1 MNAATPSVKVI
12 SPYVPLIV
20 LLLRVTVK
28 LKALSV
34 SPAFPDTTFETVKSP
49 VSGSSGV
56 IFLVF
61 INSAAA
67 VASLLIVPVSPV
79 CTVTYPSWSASVSTT
94 L

>member
-34 SPAFPDTTFETVKSP
+34 SPAFPDTTFETVRSP
-49 VSGSSGV
+49 NDK
-56 IFLVF
+56 FPL
-61 INSAAA
+61 
-67 VASLLIVPVSPV
+67 
-79 CTVTYPSWSASVSTT
+79 
-94 L
+94 

>member
-34 SPAFPDTTFETVKSP
+34 SPAFPDTTFETVRLP
-49 VSGSSGV
+49 NSS
-56 IFLVF
+56 FVF
-61 INSAAA
+61 VNAAAA

-79 CTVTYPSWSASVSTT
+79 CAVTYPSWPASVSIT